1 MTSPATTP
9 SPVPS
14 PSTSPSPASERDPAW
29 FRDAIRQHPQVG
41 TVEVAGVRINVLAW
55 SSPELPTLTLVHGG
69 AAHAQWWSF
78 VAPQLANQH
87 RVVALDLSGHG
98 DSEHRPV
105 YDPGVWG
112 EEVMAATERF
122 GGTGRPVVAGH
133 SMGGFVTMLIAE
145 RWGASLAGAIL
156 LDSPLRRPDPESEE
170 GRGGAMFRNPK
181 VYDDLDTAV
190 AHFHLVPPQ
199 PRNNSE
205 LIDHVARR
213 SLREFDG
220 GWTWKF
226 DPKVFV
232 SRTGPTSP
240 EAYATGL
247 SNAACRVAVVTG
259 QRSAII
265 DDEVR
270 GYMAELLTR
279 APGAAQGVP
288 FIEIP
293 EAHHHLMFDR
303 PLELVTALRAIVGTW
318 RAT

>member
-1 MTSPATTP
+1 MLHVTTP
-9 SPVPS
+9 AP
-14 PSTSPSPASERDPAW
+14 TTERLPAW
-29 FRDAIRQHPQVG
+29 FRDAIAQQPEVG
-41 TVEVAGVRINVLAW
+41 SVEVAGVPINVLAW
-55 SSPELPTLTLVHGG
+55 GSPELPSLTLVHGG

-78 VAPQLANQH
+78 VAPQLASQH

-98 DSEHRPV
+98 DSGHRPV

-112 EEVMAATERF
+112 EEVMAATEAF
-122 GGTGRPVVAGH
+122 GGTGRPVIAGH
-133 SMGGFVTMLIAE
+133 SMGGFVTMLMAE
-145 RWGASLAGAIL
+145 RWGASLAGAVL
-156 LDSPLRRPDPESEE
+156 MDSPLRRPDPESEE

-199 PRNNSE
+199 PRTNE
-205 LIDHVARR
+205 YLIDHVGRR
-213 SLREFDG
+213 SLRRSDG

-226 DPKVFV
+226 DPRVFV

-270 GYMAELLTR
+270 DYMAELLTR

>member
-1 MTSPATTP
+1 VPNSPTAD
-9 SPVPS
+9 PV
-14 PSTSPSPASERDPAW
+14 ARPAW
-29 FRDAIRQHPQVG
+29 FIDAVAQEPEVG
-41 TVEVAGVRINVLAW
+41 SVEVEGVPINVLAW
-55 SSPELPTLTLVHGG
+55 GARSLPTLTLVHGG
-69 AAHAQWWSF
+69 AAHAQWWTF
-78 VAPQLANQH
+78 IAPMLANQH

-98 DSEHRPV
+98 DSGHREV
-105 YDPGVWG
+105 YDPGIWG
-112 EEVMAATERF
+112 EEVMAATHAF

-133 SMGGFVTMLIAE
+133 SMGGFVTMLLAE

-181 VYDDLDTAV
+181 VYDDLDTA
-190 AHFHLVPPQ
+190 AEHFHLVPPQ
-199 PRNNSE
+199 PRINDY

-213 SLREFDG
+213 SLRQVEG

-240 EAYATGL
+240 ADYAAGL

-270 GYMAELLTR
+270 DYMAELLTR

-303 PLELVTALRAIVGTW
+303 PFELVTALRAVVGTW